1 MEELMRLAFIEG
13 YKQRALS
20 GGKIFD
26 ETSKMYADAL
36 FDKWID
42 KGRKLPIHNVIGQS
56 EQLKCSGCNKPLH
69 DGLCGGCCSDLAS
82 GMY

>member
-26 ETSKMYADAL
+26 ETSKAYADAL

-42 KGRKLPIHNVIGQS
+42 KGQKLPIQDVIQS
-56 EQLKCSGCNKPLH
+56 DFLCDRECSGENKC
-69 DGLCGGCCSDLAS
+69 DEQCYMCADMEKNSV
-82 GMY
+82 